1 MFGRCRSTRS
11 CLDCRRL
18 KHAHF
23 VVHRLVSLERGQKEK
38 EKMLATSMTDSR
50 DIYKASSV
58 AEIRA
63 TLAELGQQEASV
75 TARLDAL
82 LASQRD
88 LSRQLTKLDLA
99 RAHLGS
105 QVVQTRN
112 ISNGM
117 LSSAASTAARISG
130 AVNQLDREQ
139 AAVKST
145 LNVVD
150 QVAELKACV
159 LGVNGSMGAAQ
170 DWETAAEYLHRASQ
184 IPDHVIDGAFAQEIV
199 PTAEVPDAP
208 RVTLTE
214 ASDSL
219 CGLFIRE
226 FDKASAEGDG
236 QRVTRFFK
244 LFPLIGKSDQ
254 GLDAYGRYVCTGVA
268 QRARSNLSATNQRS
282 SGLFYA
288 SALTKLFE
296 QIALIVEGHA
306 PLVERH
312 YGQGSMAK
320 VIERLQA
327 EADTQGGIVLDAW
340 ADERSLA
347 RKINDVKSY
356 AFSFL
361 VQSFLPAQKSSA
373 ARSSSPASSR
383 ASEDESVNM
392 KEIDALLS
400 ETAMMLSRW
409 ALYTRFVA
417 TKIHVSLASL
427 ITSNLALLTS
437 PKPGA
442 EEHIAMPDLLA
453 NSRLHKK
460 IADALIEPFNTMS
473 TFFFRRSVEKAFQ
486 MDESPFDLTLN
497 PNKPLGS
504 NPPFITSAVD
514 DVMYIVNQVIQRTL
528 ATSQRSVVA
537 SVMPSVSRVLTGDFF
552 GMIQRKM
559 RDESYP
565 KAAIQGALPP
575 ESVIISFLV
584 LINNLDISTDYLR
597 RIVNTNLGKA
607 DPNNQG
613 QQQHAAIPDLFPFAH
628 DAVFVETALSNILHT
643 FESKT
648 SDLITEAIEVLLK
661 QVMRPR
667 LRPVFVETFRD
678 VEYILDD
685 DTNSQTTELDTQ
697 VIQRFERGWMQFT
710 RPIKRIL
717 TDRTYD
723 LLITSTLSYLAR
735 ALEKRIWSYYGRV
748 NERGAAK
755 LERDIS
761 GIVNAAVKG
770 GKYSL
775 RDAFQRCTEMTLI
788 LNMEDDEWEEV
799 RAQSVEVQRE
809 AGLEWHLDASE
820 RARTRSIVTETR

>member
-1 MFGRCRSTRS
+1 
-11 CLDCRRL
+11 
-18 KHAHF
+18 
-23 VVHRLVSLERGQKEK
+23 
-38 EKMLATSMTDSR
+38 MLATSMPDSAG
-50 DIYKASSV
+50 IYKASSV

-63 TLAELGQQEASV
+63 TLAELGQQEATV

-105 QVVQTRN
+105 QVVQTRS

-117 LSSAASTAARISG
+117 LSSAASTASRISN

-170 DWETAAEYLHRASQ
+170 DWETAASYLHRASQ
-184 IPDHVIDGAFAQEIV
+184 IPDHVIDGAFAEEIV

-214 ASDSL
+214 ASESL
-219 CGLFIRE
+219 CGLFLRE
-226 FDKASAEGDG
+226 FDKAASEGDG

-244 LFPLIGKSDQ
+244 LFPQIGKSDQ

-268 QRARSNLSATNQRS
+268 QRARNNLSATNKRS
-282 SGLFYA
+282 DNLFYA

-296 QIALIVEGHA
+296 QIALIVDGHE

-327 EADTQGGIVLDAW
+327 EADMQGGIVLDAW
-340 ADERSLA
+340 ADDRSLA
-347 RKINDVKSY
+347 RKIKDVKSY

-361 VQSFLPAQKSSA
+361 VQSFLPSQKSSA

-383 ASEDESVNM
+383 ASEDEGVNM
-392 KEIDALLS
+392 KEVDALLS

-417 TKIHVSLASL
+417 TKINVSS
-427 ITSNLALLTS
+427 ALVHKLSIPYLTPS
-437 PKPGA
+437 QPGI

-460 IADALIEPFNTMS
+460 IVEALIEPFNTMS

-486 MDESPFDLTLN
+486 MDEPPFDLTLN

-504 NPPFITSAVD
+504 NAPFITSAVD
-514 DVMYIVNQVIQRTL
+514 DVMYIVNQVLQRTL

-575 ESVIISFLV
+575 ESIIISFLV

-597 RIVNTNLGKA
+597 RIVNSNLGKL

-613 QQQHAAIPDLFPFAH
+613 QQQHATISDLFPFAH
-628 DAVFVETALSNILHT
+628 DAVFVETTLTSILTT
-643 FESKT
+643 FSSKT
-648 SDLITEAIEVLLK
+648 SDLITEAVEVVLK

-678 VEYILDD
+678 VEYLLDAD
-685 DTNSQTTELDTQ
+685 DADSQTVDTDAM
-697 VIQRFERGWMQFT
+697 VPQRFERGWMQFT
-710 RPIKRIL
+710 LPIKRIL
-717 TDRTYD
+717 TPHTYD
-723 LLITSTLSYLAR
+723 LLISTTISYLAR

-748 NERGAAK
+748 NELGAAK

-770 GKYSL
+770 GKYAL
-775 RDAFQRCTEMTLI
+775 RDAFVRCTEMTLI
-788 LNMEDDEWEEV
+788 LNMEEDEWEEV
-799 RAQSVEVQRE
+799 RGLGVEEQRE
-809 AGLEWHLDASE
+809 QGMEWHLDASE
-820 RARTRSIVTETR
+820 RARTRGIIDDGR

>member
-1 MFGRCRSTRS
+1 
-11 CLDCRRL
+11 
-18 KHAHF
+18 
-23 VVHRLVSLERGQKEK
+23 
-38 EKMLATSMTDSR
+38 MLATSMPDSAG
-50 DIYKASSV
+50 IYKASSV

-63 TLAELGQQEASV
+63 TLAELGQQEATV

-105 QVVQTRN
+105 QVVQTRS

-117 LSSAASTAARISG
+117 LSSAASTASRISN

-170 DWETAAEYLHRASQ
+170 DWETAASYLHRASQ
-184 IPDHVIDGAFAQEIV
+184 IPDHVIDGAFAEEIV

-214 ASDSL
+214 ASESL
-219 CGLFIRE
+219 CGLFLRE
-226 FDKASAEGDG
+226 FDKAASEGDG

-244 LFPLIGKSDQ
+244 LFPQIGKSDQ

-268 QRARSNLSATNQRS
+268 QRARNNLSATNKRS
-282 SGLFYA
+282 DNLFYA

-296 QIALIVEGHA
+296 QIALIVDGHE

-327 EADTQGGIVLDAW
+327 EADMQGGIVLDAW
-340 ADERSLA
+340 ADDRSLA
-347 RKINDVKSY
+347 RKIKDVKSY

-361 VQSFLPAQKSSA
+361 VQSFLPSQKSSA

-383 ASEDESVNM
+383 ASEEDEGVNM
-392 KEIDALLS
+392 KEVDALLS

-417 TKIHVSLASL
+417 TKINVSS
-427 ITSNLALLTS
+427 ALVHKLSIPYLTPS
-437 PKPGA
+437 QPGI

-460 IADALIEPFNTMS
+460 IVEALIEPFNTMS

-486 MDESPFDLTLN
+486 MDEPPFDLTLN

-504 NPPFITSAVD
+504 NAPFITSAVD
-514 DVMYIVNQVIQRTL
+514 DVMYIVNQVLQRTL

-575 ESVIISFLV
+575 ESIIISFLV

-597 RIVNTNLGKA
+597 RIVNSNLGKL

-613 QQQHAAIPDLFPFAH
+613 QQQHATIPDLFPFAH
-628 DAVFVETALSNILHT
+628 DAVFVETTLTSILTT
-643 FESKT
+643 FSSKT
-648 SDLITEAIEVLLK
+648 SDLITEAVEVVLK

-678 VEYILDD
+678 VEYLLDAD
-685 DTNSQTTELDTQ
+685 DADSQTVDTDAM
-697 VIQRFERGWMQFT
+697 VPQRFERGWMQFT
-710 RPIKRIL
+710 LPIKRIL
-717 TDRTYD
+717 TPHTYD
-723 LLITSTLSYLAR
+723 LLISTTISYLAR

-748 NERGAAK
+748 NELGAAK

-770 GKYSL
+770 GKYAL
-775 RDAFQRCTEMTLI
+775 RDAFVRCTEMTLI
-788 LNMEDDEWEEV
+788 LNMEEDEWEEV
-799 RAQSVEVQRE
+799 RGLGVEEQRE
-809 AGLEWHLDASE
+809 QGMEWHLDASE
-820 RARTRSIVTETR
+820 RARTRGIIDDAR

>member
-1 MFGRCRSTRS
+1 MP
-11 CLDCRRL
+11 
-18 KHAHF
+18 
-23 VVHRLVSLERGQKEK
+23 
-38 EKMLATSMTDSR
+38 DSS

-63 TLAELGQQEASV
+63 TLAELGQQEATV

-105 QVVQTRN
+105 QVVQTRS

-117 LSSAASTAARISG
+117 LSSAASTASRISN

-170 DWETAAEYLHRASQ
+170 DWETAASYLHRASQ
-184 IPDHVIDGAFAQEIV
+184 IPDHVIDGAFAEEIV

-214 ASDSL
+214 ASESL
-219 CGLFIRE
+219 CGLFLRE
-226 FDKASAEGDG
+226 FDKAASEGDG

-244 LFPLIGKSDQ
+244 LFPQIGKSDQ

-268 QRARSNLSATNQRS
+268 QRARNNLSATNKRS
-282 SGLFYA
+282 DNLFYA

-296 QIALIVEGHA
+296 QIALIVDGHE

-327 EADTQGGIVLDAW
+327 EADMQGGIVLDAW
-340 ADERSLA
+340 ADDRNLA
-347 RKINDVKSY
+347 RKIKDVKSY

-361 VQSFLPAQKSSA
+361 VQSFLPSQKSST

-383 ASEDESVNM
+383 ASEDEGVNM
-392 KEIDALLS
+392 KEVDALLS

-417 TKIHVSLASL
+417 TKI
-427 ITSNLALLTS
+427 N
-437 PKPGA
+437 PGI

-460 IADALIEPFNTMS
+460 IVEALIDPFNTMS

-486 MDESPFDLTLN
+486 MDEPPFDLTLN

-504 NPPFITSAVD
+504 NAPFITSAVD
-514 DVMYIVNQVIQRTL
+514 DVMYIVNQVLQRTL

-597 RIVNTNLGKA
+597 RIVNSNLGKL

-613 QQQHAAIPDLFPFAH
+613 QQQQHATIPDLFPFAH
-628 DAVFVETALSNILHT
+628 DAVFVETTLTSILTT
-643 FESKT
+643 FSSKT
-648 SDLITEAIEVLLK
+648 TDLITEAVEVVLK

-678 VEYILDD
+678 VEYLLDAD
-685 DTNSQTTELDTQ
+685 DADPQTVDTDAM
-697 VIQRFERGWMQFT
+697 VPQRFERGWMQFT
-710 RPIKRIL
+710 LPIKRIL
-717 TDRTYD
+717 TPHTYD
-723 LLITSTLSYLAR
+723 LLISTTISYLAR

-748 NERGAAK
+748 NELGAAK

-770 GKYSL
+770 GKYAL
-775 RDAFQRCTEMTLI
+775 RDAFVRCTEMTLI
-788 LNMEDDEWEEV
+788 LNMEEDEWEEV
-799 RAQSVEVQRE
+799 RGLGVEEQRE
-809 AGLEWHLDASE
+809 QGMEWHLDASE
-820 RARTRSIVTETR
+820 RARTRGIIDDGR

>member
-1 MFGRCRSTRS
+1 
-11 CLDCRRL
+11 
-18 KHAHF
+18 
-23 VVHRLVSLERGQKEK
+23 
-38 EKMLATSMTDSR
+38 MLATSMADGR

-63 TLAELGQQEASV
+63 TLAELGQQEATV

-105 QVVQTRN
+105 QVVHIRS

-208 RVTLTE
+208 RVTLTQ

-219 CGLFIRE
+219 CGLFLRE
-226 FDKASAEGDG
+226 FDKAAAQGDG

-244 LFPLIGKSDQ
+244 LFPLIAKSEQ

-268 QRARSNLSATNQRS
+268 TRARSNLSATNQRS
-282 SGLFYA
+282 AGLFYA

-296 QIALIVEGHA
+296 QIALIVDGHS

-320 VIERLQA
+320 VIERLQT

-361 VQSFLPAQKSSA
+361 VQSFLPSQKSSA

-383 ASEDESVNM
+383 ASEDETVNM

-417 TKIHVSLASL
+417 TKIH
-427 ITSNLALLTS
+427 
-437 PKPGA
+437 PGV
-442 EEHIAMPDLLA
+442 EEHIAMPDLLV
-453 NSRLHKK
+453 NSRLNKK

-575 ESVIISFLV
+575 ESIIISFLV
-584 LINNLDISTDYLR
+584 LVNNLDVSTDYLR
-597 RIVNTNLGKA
+597 RIINTNLGKV

-613 QQQHAAIPDLFPFAH
+613 QQHAAIPDLFPFAH
-628 DAVFVETALSNILHT
+628 DAVFVETALSNILTT

-648 SDLITEAIEVLLK
+648 SDLISEAIEVLLK

-678 VEYILDD
+678 VEYFLDV
-685 DTNSQTTELDTQ
+685 DTSETTEPDLQ
-697 VIQRFERGWMQFT
+697 VPQRFERGWMQFT

-717 TDRTYD
+717 TERTYD
-723 LLITSTLSYLAR
+723 ALITSTLSYLAR

-788 LNMEDDEWEEV
+788 LNMEEDEWEEV
-799 RAQSVEVQRE
+799 RAQSVETQRE

-820 RARTRSIVTETR
+820 RARTRSIMTDSR

>member
-1 MFGRCRSTRS
+1 MP
-11 CLDCRRL
+11 
-18 KHAHF
+18 
-23 VVHRLVSLERGQKEK
+23 
-38 EKMLATSMTDSR
+38 DSA

-63 TLAELGQQEASV
+63 TLAELGRQEATV

-105 QVVQTRN
+105 QVVQTRS

-117 LSSAASTAARISG
+117 LSSAASTASRISN

-170 DWETAAEYLHRASQ
+170 DWETAASYLHRASQ
-184 IPDHVIDGAFAQEIV
+184 IPDHVIDGAFAEEIV

-214 ASDSL
+214 ASESL
-219 CGLFIRE
+219 CGLFLRE
-226 FDKASAEGDG
+226 FDKAASEGDG

-244 LFPLIGKSDQ
+244 LFPQIGKSDQ

-268 QRARSNLSATNQRS
+268 QRARNNLSATNKRS
-282 SGLFYA
+282 DNLFYA

-296 QIALIVEGHA
+296 QIALIVDGHE

-327 EADTQGGIVLDAW
+327 EADMQGGIVLDAW
-340 ADERSLA
+340 ADDRNLA
-347 RKINDVKSY
+347 RKIKDVKSY

-361 VQSFLPAQKSSA
+361 VQSFLPSQKSSTV
-373 ARSSSPASSR
+373 RSSSPASSR
-383 ASEDESVNM
+383 ASEDEGVNM
-392 KEIDALLS
+392 KEVDALLS

-417 TKIHVSLASL
+417 TKI
-427 ITSNLALLTS
+427 N
-437 PKPGA
+437 PGT

-460 IADALIEPFNTMS
+460 IVEALIEPFNTIS

-486 MDESPFDLTLN
+486 MDEPPFDLTLN

-504 NPPFITSAVD
+504 NAPFITSAVD
-514 DVMYIVNQVIQRTL
+514 DVMYIVNQVLQRTL

-597 RIVNTNLGKA
+597 RIVNSNLGKL

-613 QQQHAAIPDLFPFAH
+613 QQQQHATIPDLFPFAH
-628 DAVFVETALSNILHT
+628 DAVFVETTLTSILTT
-643 FESKT
+643 FSSKT
-648 SDLITEAIEVLLK
+648 SDLIIEAVEVVLK

-678 VEYILDD
+678 VEYLLDAD
-685 DTNSQTTELDTQ
+685 DVNSETMDTDAM
-697 VIQRFERGWMQFT
+697 VPQRFERGWMQFT
-710 RPIKRIL
+710 LPIKRIL
-717 TDRTYD
+717 TPHTYD
-723 LLITSTLSYLAR
+723 LLISTTISYLAR

-748 NERGAAK
+748 NELGAAK

-770 GKYSL
+770 GKYAL
-775 RDAFQRCTEMTLI
+775 RDAFVRCTEMTLI
-788 LNMEDDEWEEV
+788 LNMEEDEWEEV
-799 RAQSVEVQRE
+799 RGLGVEEQRE
-809 AGLEWHLDASE
+809 QGMEWHLDASE
-820 RARTRSIVTETR
+820 RARTRGIIDDGR

>member
-1 MFGRCRSTRS
+1 
-11 CLDCRRL
+11 
-18 KHAHF
+18 
-23 VVHRLVSLERGQKEK
+23 
-38 EKMLATSMTDSR
+38 MLATSMADSR

-63 TLAELGQQEASV
+63 TLAELGQQEATV

-105 QVVQTRN
+105 QVVQTRS

-208 RVTLTE
+208 RVTLTD

-219 CGLFIRE
+219 CGLFLRE
-226 FDKASAEGDG
+226 FDKAAAEGDG

-244 LFPLIGKSDQ
+244 LFPLIGRSDQ

-268 QRARSNLSATNQRS
+268 TRARSNLSATNQRS

-296 QIALIVEGHA
+296 QIALIVDGHA

-320 VIERLQA
+320 VIERLQT

-361 VQSFLPAQKSSA
+361 VQSFLPSQKSTA

-417 TKIHVSLASL
+417 TKIHVSFAFLLASE
-427 ITSNLALLTS
+427 IKLLTP
-437 PKPGA
+437 PKPGV

-460 IADALIEPFNTMS
+460 ITDALVEPFNTMS

-597 RIVNTNLGKA
+597 RIINTNLGKV

-648 SDLITEAIEVLLK
+648 NDLITEAIEVVLK

-678 VEYILDD
+678 VEYTLDD
-685 DTNSQTTELDTQ
+685 ETSETTEPDAQ
-697 VIQRFERGWMQFT
+697 VPQRFERGWMQFT

-717 TDRTYD
+717 TERTYD

-755 LERDIS
+755 LERDVS

-775 RDAFQRCTEMTLI
+775 RDVFQRCTEMTLI
-788 LNMEDDEWEEV
+788 LNMEEDEWEEV
-799 RAQSVEVQRE
+799 RAMSVESQRE

-820 RARTRSIVTETR
+820 RARTRSIMTDSR

>member
-1 MFGRCRSTRS
+1 
-11 CLDCRRL
+11 
-18 KHAHF
+18 
-23 VVHRLVSLERGQKEK
+23 
-38 EKMLATSMTDSR
+38 
-50 DIYKASSV
+50 
-58 AEIRA
+58 
-63 TLAELGQQEASV
+63 
-75 TARLDAL
+75 
-82 LASQRD
+82 
-88 LSRQLTKLDLA
+88 
-99 RAHLGS
+99 
-105 QVVQTRN
+105 
-112 ISNGM
+112 
-117 LSSAASTAARISG
+117 
-130 AVNQLDREQ
+130 
-139 AAVKST
+139 
-145 LNVVD
+145 
-150 QVAELKACV
+150 
-159 LGVNGSMGAAQ
+159 
-170 DWETAAEYLHRASQ
+170 
-184 IPDHVIDGAFAQEIV
+184 
-199 PTAEVPDAP
+199 
-208 RVTLTE
+208 
-214 ASDSL
+214 
-219 CGLFIRE
+219 
-226 FDKASAEGDG
+226 
-236 QRVTRFFK
+236 
-244 LFPLIGKSDQ
+244 
-254 GLDAYGRYVCTGVA
+254 
-268 QRARSNLSATNQRS
+268 
-282 SGLFYA
+282 
-288 SALTKLFE
+288 
-296 QIALIVEGHA
+296 
-306 PLVERH
+306 
-312 YGQGSMAK
+312 
-320 VIERLQA
+320 
-327 EADTQGGIVLDAW
+327 
-340 ADERSLA
+340 
-347 RKINDVKSY
+347 
-356 AFSFL
+356 
-361 VQSFLPAQKSSA
+361 
-373 ARSSSPASSR
+373 
-383 ASEDESVNM
+383 
-392 KEIDALLS
+392 
-400 ETAMMLSRW
+400 
-409 ALYTRFVA
+409 
-417 TKIHVSLASL
+417 
-427 ITSNLALLTS
+427 
-437 PKPGA
+437 
-442 EEHIAMPDLLA
+442 MPDLLA
-453 NSRLHKK
+453 NSRLHNK
-460 IADALIEPFNTMS
+460 ITDALVEPFNTMS

-597 RIVNTNLGKA
+597 RIVNTNLGKV

-648 SDLITEAIEVLLK
+648 TDLITEAIEVVLK

-685 DTNSQTTELDTQ
+685 DTSETTEPDAQ
-697 VIQRFERGWMQFT
+697 VPQRFERGWMQFT

-717 TDRTYD
+717 TERTYD

-775 RDAFQRCTEMTLI
+775 RDVFQRCTEMTLI
-788 LNMEDDEWEEV
+788 LNMEEDEWEEV
-799 RAQSVEVQRE
+799 RAMSVEMQRE

-820 RARTRSIVTETR
+820 RARTRSIMTDSR

>member
-1 MFGRCRSTRS
+1 
-11 CLDCRRL
+11 
-18 KHAHF
+18 
-23 VVHRLVSLERGQKEK
+23 
-38 EKMLATSMTDSR
+38 MLATSMPDTG

-63 TLAELGQQEASV
+63 TLAELGQQEAAV

-105 QVVQTRN
+105 QVIQTRS

-170 DWETAAEYLHRASQ
+170 DWETAAAYLHRASQ

-214 ASDSL
+214 ASESL
-219 CGLFIRE
+219 CGLFLRE
-226 FDKASAEGDG
+226 FDRAASEGDG

-268 QRARSNLSATNQRS
+268 QRARNNLSATNQR
-282 SGLFYA
+282 GNALFYA

-296 QIALIVEGHA
+296 QIALIVDGHE

-347 RKINDVKSY
+347 RKIKDVKSY

-361 VQSFLPAQKSSA
+361 VQSFLPSQKSSA
-373 ARSSSPASSR
+373 QRSQSPVSSR
-383 ASEDESVNM
+383 ASEDEGVNM
-392 KEIDALLS
+392 KEVDTLLS

-417 TKIHVSLASL
+417 TKIHKV
-427 ITSNLALLTS
+427 
-437 PKPGA
+437 
-442 EEHIAMPDLLA
+442 
-453 NSRLHKK
+453 
-460 IADALIEPFNTMS
+460 ADALIEPFNTMT

-504 NPPFITSAVD
+504 NPPFITSVVD
-514 DVMYIVNQVIQRTL
+514 DVMYIVNQVLQRTL
-528 ATSQRSVVA
+528 ATSQRAVVA

-597 RIVNTNLGKA
+597 RIVNTNLGKV
-607 DPNNQG
+607 DPSNPG
-613 QQQHAAIPDLFPFAH
+613 QQQ
-628 DAVFVETALSNILHT
+628 TALSNILST
-643 FESKT
+643 FQSKT
-648 SDLITEAIEVLLK
+648 ADLIAEAIEVLLK

-678 VEYILDD
+678 VEYLLTDD
-685 DTNSQTTELDTQ
+685 DAAAESGDSDAA
-697 VIQRFERGWMQFT
+697 VAQRFERGWMQFT

-717 TDRTYD
+717 TERTYD
-723 LLITSTLSYLAR
+723 ALITSTIAYLAR
-735 ALEKRIWSYYGRV
+735 ALEKRIWSYYGRL

-788 LNMEDDEWEEV
+788 LNMEEDEWEEV
-799 RAQSVEVQRE
+799 AAQSIEQQRE

-820 RARTRSIVTETR
+820 RARTRSIMTDSR

>member
-1 MFGRCRSTRS
+1 
-11 CLDCRRL
+11 
-18 KHAHF
+18 
-23 VVHRLVSLERGQKEK
+23 
-38 EKMLATSMTDSR
+38 MLATSMPDTG

-63 TLAELGQQEASV
+63 TLAELGQQEATV

-105 QVVQTRN
+105 QVIQTRS

-170 DWETAAEYLHRASQ
+170 DWETAASYLHRASQ

-199 PTAEVPDAP
+199 PTAEVPDPP

-214 ASDSL
+214 ASESL
-219 CGLFIRE
+219 CGLFLRE
-226 FDKASAEGDG
+226 FDKAASEGDG

-268 QRARSNLSATNQRS
+268 QRARNNLSATNQRS
-282 SGLFYA
+282 DGLFYA

-296 QIALIVEGHA
+296 QIALIVDGHE

-347 RKINDVKSY
+347 RKIKDVKSY

-361 VQSFLPAQKSSA
+361 VQSFLPSQKSSA

-417 TKIHVSLASL
+417 TKIH
-427 ITSNLALLTS
+427 
-437 PKPGA
+437 PGV
-442 EEHIAMPDLLA
+442 EEHIVMPDLLA

-460 IADALIEPFNTMS
+460 IADALIDPFNTMS

-486 MDESPFDLTLN
+486 MDESPFELTLN

-514 DVMYIVNQVIQRTL
+514 DVMYIVNQVLQRTL

-584 LINNLDISTDYLR
+584 LINNLDVSTDYLR
-597 RIVNTNLGKA
+597 RIVNTNLGKV

-613 QQQHAAIPDLFPFAH
+613 QNQHAAIPDLFPFAH
-628 DAVFVETALSNILHT
+628 DAVFVENALSNILST

-648 SDLITEAIEVLLK
+648 SDLISEAIEVLLK

-685 DTNSQTTELDTQ
+685 EAASETTESDTA
-697 VIQRFERGWMQFT
+697 VAQRFERGWMQFT

-723 LLITSTLSYLAR
+723 ALITSTISYLAR

-788 LNMEDDEWEEV
+788 LNMEEDEWEEV
-799 RAQSVEVQRE
+799 RAQSVEQQRE

-820 RARTRSIVTETR
+820 RARTRSIMTDSR